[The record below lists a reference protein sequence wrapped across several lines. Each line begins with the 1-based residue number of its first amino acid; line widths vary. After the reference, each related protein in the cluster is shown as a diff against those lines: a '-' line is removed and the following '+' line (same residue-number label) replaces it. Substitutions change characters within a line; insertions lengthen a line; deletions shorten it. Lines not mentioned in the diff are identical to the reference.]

1 MMLIKV
7 RRGELLPCQSGNSG
21 VGVECRDQR
30 SGESQFRYPV
40 RSPGMP
46 LGGEGPTVLTSLVS
60 RLCHSSR
67 TWSAGLGSLASR
79 ILHFGM
85 KSALPWSR
93 AEGLGCKAFRI
104 VP

>member
-7 RRGELLPCQSGNSG
+7 RRGELLPRQSGNSG

-46 LGGEGPTVLTSLVS
+46 LGGGSYCSDVS
-60 RLCHSSR
+60 REPAMSQQPHVVGRFGYSRVTHSPFR
-67 TWSAGLGSLASR
+67 DEIRFAVVASR
-79 ILHFGM
+79 R
-85 KSALPWSR
+85 S
-93 AEGLGCKAFRI
+93 GL
-104 VP
+104 